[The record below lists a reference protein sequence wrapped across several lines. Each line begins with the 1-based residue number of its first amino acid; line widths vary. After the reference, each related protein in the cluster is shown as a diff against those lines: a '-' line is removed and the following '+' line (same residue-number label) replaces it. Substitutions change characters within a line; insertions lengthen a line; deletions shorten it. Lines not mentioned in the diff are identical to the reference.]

1 MKGTGLAIITVKSAV
16 SRTVLKITVKVSPV
30 RQKISSVK
38 AVKGKKLTVVWKKTL
53 QQAVIE
59 SNIVRIRNLRKAL
72 KMCGFGRTRR
82 KIQLFQS

>member
-1 MKGTGLAIITVKSAV
+1 MRLN
-16 SRTVLKITVKVSPV
+16 
-30 RQKISSVK
+30 Q
-38 AVKGKKLTVVWKKTL
+38 